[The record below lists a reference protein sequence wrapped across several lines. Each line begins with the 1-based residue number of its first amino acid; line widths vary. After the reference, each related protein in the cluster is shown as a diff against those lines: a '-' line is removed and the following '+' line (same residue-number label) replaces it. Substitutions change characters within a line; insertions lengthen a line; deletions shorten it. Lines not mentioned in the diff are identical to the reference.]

1 MKPLRTTLAARARRA
16 AATLLLVAVAGCVG
30 RVPHAIDLPPPQEV
44 TTLGPGDVF
53 ELHIVGEDKLPTAFT
68 VSPDGTADLPYV
80 KRVQV
85 AGLEPQQLSEEVRSK
100 LVAMQILVDPSV
112 SVSLKDLNSKRI
124 EILGEVQKPGSLPMG
139 SGMTLLRAISLAGGF
154 SAMAN
159 HGKVMIRRHTRTG
172 TKAATVSVD
181 DIMENR
187 IPDPQL
193 QAGDSIDVAQRVF

>member
-1 MKPLRTTLAARARRA
+1 VKALRLTLAIA
-16 AATLLLVAVAGCVG
+16 LLGAIPGCAG
-30 RVPHAIDLPPPQEV
+30 RTPHPIDLPAPQEV

-53 ELHIVGEDKLPTAFT
+53 ELHIVGEDKLPTQFT
-68 VSPDGTADLPYV
+68 VSPDGSADLPYV
-80 KRVQV
+80 KRIV
-85 AGLEPQQLSEEVRSK
+85 AGGLEPQQLAEQVRTK
-100 LVAMQILVDPSV
+100 LIELQILVDPSV

-124 EILGEVQKPGSLPMG
+124 EILGEVQKPGSLPMV

-159 HGKVMIRRHTRTG
+159 HGKVMIRRRTKAG

-187 IPDPQL
+187 IPDPLL
-193 QAGDSIDVAQRVF
+193 QAGDSIDIAQRVF

>member
-1 MKPLRTTLAARARRA
+1 MNRHQSTLGARARRA
-16 AATLLLVAVAGCVG
+16 AAALLLVTMAGCIG
-30 RVPHAIDLPPPQEV
+30 RAPHAIDLPPPQEV

-53 ELHIVGEDKLPTAFT
+53 EVHIVGEEKLPTMFT
-68 VSPDGTADLPYV
+68 VSPDGSADLPYV
-80 KRVQV
+80 KRIQA
-85 AGLEPQQLSEEVRSK
+85 AGLEPQQLAEQVRAK
-100 LVAMQILVDPSV
+100 LVEMQILVDPSV

-124 EILGEVQKPGSLPMG
+124 EILGEVQKPGSLPMV
-139 SGMTLLRAISLAGGF
+139 SGMTLLRAITMAGGF

-159 HGKVMIRRHTRTG
+159 HSKVMIRRRTKGG

-187 IPDPQL
+187 IPDPML

>member
-1 MKPLRTTLAARARRA
+1 MNSSRLKLAARARRA
-16 AATLLLVAVAGCVG
+16 AAALLLVTATGCVG
-30 RVPHAIDLPPPQEV
+30 RTPRPIDLPPPQEV

-53 ELHIVGEDKLPTAFT
+53 EVHIVGEEKLPTVFT
-68 VSPDGTADLPYV
+68 VSPDGSADLPYV
-80 KRVQV
+80 KRIQA
-85 AGLEPQQLSEEVRSK
+85 AGLEPQQLSAQVRAK
-100 LVAMQILVDPSV
+100 LMEMQILLDPSV

-124 EILGEVQKPGSLPMG
+124 EILGEVQKPGSLPMV

-159 HGKVMIRRHTRTG
+159 HGKVMIRRRIKGG
-172 TKAATVSVD
+172 TKAASVSVD

-187 IPDPQL
+187 IPDPLL

>member
-1 MKPLRTTLAARARRA
+1 MALAACLRGA
-16 AATLLLVAVAGCVG
+16 AMVTLVGALAGCAG
-30 RVPHAIDLPPPQEV
+30 RVPRPIDLPAPQEV

-53 ELHIVGEDKLPTAFT
+53 ELHIVGEEKLPTQFT
-68 VSPDGTADLPYV
+68 VSPDGSADLPYV
-80 KRVQV
+80 KRI
-85 AGLEPQQLSEEVRSK
+85 AAGGLEPQQLAEQVRAK
-100 LVAMQILVDPSV
+100 LIEMQILVDPSV

-124 EILGEVQKPGSLPMG
+124 EILGEVQKPGSLPMV

-159 HGKVMIRRHTRTG
+159 HGKVMIRRRIKGG

-187 IPDPQL
+187 IPDPLL
-193 QAGDSIDVAQRVF
+193 QAGDSIDIAQRVF

>member
-1 MKPLRTTLAARARRA
+1 MSF
-16 AATLLLVAVAGCVG
+16 VGCVG
-30 RVPHAIDLPPPQEV
+30 RVPHPIDLPAPQEV

-53 ELHIVGEDKLPTAFT
+53 EVHIVGEDKLPTVFT
-68 VSPDGTADLPYV
+68 VSPDGSSDLPYV

-85 AGLEPQQLSEEVRSK
+85 AGLEPQQLAEQVRAK
-100 LVAMQILVDPSV
+100 LIAMQILVDPSV

-124 EILGEVQKPGSLPMG
+124 EILGEVQKPGSLPMV

-159 HGKVMIRRHTRTG
+159 HGKVMIRRRTKSG